1 MIQYNDSID
10 QQLLL
15 LRKNLREK
23 CFDCYS
29 SRKNKLKNDAI
40 FVVCTPSFQ
49 NISTEEYSIFFSFV
63 SNLK

>member
-40 FVVCTPSFQ
+40 FVVSRHHFKAYYQLKNTR
-49 NISTEEYSIFFSFV
+49 IFFFCF
-63 SNLK
+63 